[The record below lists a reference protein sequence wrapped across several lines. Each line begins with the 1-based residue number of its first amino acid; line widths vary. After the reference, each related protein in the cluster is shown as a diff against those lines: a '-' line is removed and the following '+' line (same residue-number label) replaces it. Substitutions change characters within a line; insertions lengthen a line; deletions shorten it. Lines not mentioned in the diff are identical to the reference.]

1 MNKRQLKKTV
11 MRNVSKLYDVA
22 FEQGRFRKDVAI
34 ICGMGPMF
42 RRTLTTVVIKQSRY
56 EWSFGE
62 LLEISLEG
70 YVTDQKTIE
79 RGTHGRYIPMRRTDS
94 RAISTVSR

>member
-34 ICGMGPMF
+34 ICGWTQCSDG
-42 RRTLTTVVIKQSRY
+42 L
-56 EWSFGE
+56 
-62 LLEISLEG
+62 
-70 YVTDQKTIE
+70 
-79 RGTHGRYIPMRRTDS
+79 
-94 RAISTVSR
+94 